1 MNLSRR
7 LLIFVS
13 PNKTWLSPCIAASVL
28 AFVSFPVWQKFFTN
42 LTLPVQVEMTAD
54 NVKHVKAYWDNPA
67 LHPNAYKIIPIKSAK
82 TPTNQAS
89 STDWRIKVEALAEKA
104 SDAKGSEVWIV
115 DIRTPENRINWSKA
129 LMGVQKWEL
138 IDNQYGP
145 QGKIAAARAGQPQS
159 LEVLVKG
166 SNLTITLLRSSWS
179 GKVRVTANGQARK
192 TNLYAPNS
200 VIEKLYFEPAENK
213 KSELYEVKV
222 TKTPWHRLKFVPDAA
237 DADKVKIYSIKIGN
251 LQIQPE
257 ANGEFILPFYFWN
270 QFSCAIAA
278 TLISFLGLTILFIS
292 IVNIQ
297 RRNPQFISWHWFDN
311 HQPPRAIIKLKIANK
326 QALIIPYKALK
337 YFLISL
343 IVLVSGLCL
352 IEGYLYYLE
361 KSKIIRLGSTQK
373 YQVASMSL
381 LATSLTQARTQSI
394 RQLPQL
400 SSPAWQQENDRINRN
415 NKEKILTSSIVM
427 NPAQGEW
434 IWRSKGFPV
443 SKVATKPKR
452 ILVMGDSFVWGS
464 GYSNMNDI
472 WWRQLQRELTRRGYE
487 QVEVIAAGL
496 SGASTHQELEQA
508 RNLVR
513 VYKPNLIIWGY
524 VTNDPDE
531 GVIEQFNYKFVNQDP
546 IIRLIKTLRDKGVFP
561 RLNTLLFEARSRKIP
576 GTKDEKRFGYEYSQW
591 QLKLLEGKNFELYKK
606 TVKELGHFQVS
617 SGIPGFV
624 MTLPSYPDRAY
635 FTPLY
640 SKVIP
645 LFKAEKIAVY
655 NILENFLKFY
665 SRFNSNPIYATLDP
679 VYTWRIN
686 PANGHPGTT
695 ATHFYAEQAAD
706 ILEADYPEVLGERTP
721 PAKPPA
727 IHINDWVPYNLNL
740 VASSTGIYTFKYPE
754 SEEYMLRL
762 PIGKPFVQLNLEV
775 PVAIKEIRLSG
786 TGLKAASLD
795 ITAVDSQRKFDDGT
809 IYSFEEKQGTSLVWN
824 LQRQSSAKSAN
835 TIRLSASFQNNDR
848 QLTLTLIPGA
858 GRQP

>member
-1 MNLSRR
+1 MNL
-7 LLIFVS
+7 FAN
-13 PNKTWLSPCIAASVL
+13 PNKTWLSPCIAASVV
-28 AFVSFPVWQKFFTN
+28 AFLSFPVWQKFFTN
-42 LTLPVQVEMTAD
+42 LTLPVQVQMTAD
-54 NVKHVKAYWDNPA
+54 NIKHVKAYWDNPA
-67 LHPNAYKIIPIKSAK
+67 VHPNAYEIIPLKSKK
-82 TPTNQAS
+82 TPTNQTS
-89 STDWRIKVEALAEKA
+89 STVWRIKVEALAQKA
-104 SDAKGSEVWIV
+104 PDAKSSEVWIV
-115 DIRTPENRINWSKA
+115 DIRTPENQVNWSKA
-129 LMGVQKWEL
+129 LIGVQKWEL

-159 LEVLVKG
+159 LDVSVKG
-166 SNLTITLLRSSWS
+166 SNLTITLLRSPWS
-179 GKVRVTANGQARK
+179 GKVRVTANGQARE

-200 VIEKLYFEPAENK
+200 AIEKLYFEPTENK
-213 KSELYEVKV
+213 KSELYEIEI
-222 TKTPWHRLKFVPDAA
+222 TKTPWHQLKFVPDAA
-237 DADKVKIYSIKIGN
+237 NSDRVKIDFIKIGN
-251 LQIQPE
+251 LKIQPE

-270 QFSCAIAA
+270 QFSCALAA
-278 TLISFLGLTILFIS
+278 TAIGFLGLTILFIN
-292 IVNIQ
+292 IGNIQ
-297 RRNPQFISWHWFDN
+297 RRNTQFISWQWFDN
-311 HQPPRAIIKLKIANK
+311 YQIPRAIIKLKIAK
-326 QALIIPYKALK
+326 KETLILPYQALK
-337 YFLISL
+337 YFLVSL
-343 IVLVSGLCL
+343 IVLVSGLFL

-361 KSKIIRLGSTQK
+361 NNKIIRVRSQPK
-373 YQVASMSL
+373 YQLASISL
-381 LATSLTQARTQSI
+381 LATSVTQARTQSI

-400 SSPAWQQENDRINRN
+400 SSSAWQQENDRINQN
-415 NKEKILTSSIVM
+415 NKKKILTSGRVL

-443 SKVATKPKR
+443 NKLATKPKR

-496 SGASTHQELEQA
+496 SGASTHQELNQA
-508 RNLVR
+508 RNLVP
-513 VYKPNLIIWGY
+513 VYQPDLILWGY

-531 GVIEQFNYKFVNQDP
+531 GVLEQFNYQFVNQDP
-546 IIRLIKTLRDKGVFP
+546 IIKLIKTLRDKGIFP
-561 RLNTLLFEARSRKIP
+561 RLNTLLFEARSRKVP
-576 GTKDEKRFGYEYSQW
+576 GTMDEKKIGYEYSQW

-606 TVKELGHFQVS
+606 TVKELGHFQAS

-624 MTLPSYPDRAY
+624 MTLPTYPDRAY

-640 SKVIP
+640 SKVTP
-645 LFKAEKIAVY
+645 LLKAEKIAVY
-655 NILENFLKFY
+655 DTLENFLKFY
-665 SRFNSNPIYATLDP
+665 SRFNSDPIYATLDP

-706 ILEADYPEVLGERTP
+706 ILEAKYPKVLGERTP
-721 PAKPPA
+721 SAKPPA

-740 VASSTGIYTFKYPE
+740 VASSSGIYTFKYPE

-775 PVAIKEIRLSG
+775 PVTIKEIRLSG

-795 ITAVDSQRKFDDGT
+795 ITTVDSKRKFDDGT

-824 LQRQSSAKSAN
+824 LEGQSSAKSTN

-858 GRQP
+858 GSQP

>member
-1 MNLSRR
+1 M
-7 LLIFVS
+7 
-13 PNKTWLSPCIAASVL
+13 
-28 AFVSFPVWQKFFTN
+28 
-42 LTLPVQVEMTAD
+42 E
-54 NVKHVKAYWDNPA
+54 
-67 LHPNAYKIIPIKSAK
+67 
-82 TPTNQAS
+82 
-89 STDWRIKVEALAEKA
+89 
-104 SDAKGSEVWIV
+104 
-115 DIRTPENRINWSKA
+115 
-129 LMGVQKWEL
+129 
-138 IDNQYGP
+138 
-145 QGKIAAARAGQPQS
+145 
-159 LEVLVKG
+159 
-166 SNLTITLLRSSWS
+166 
-179 GKVRVTANGQARK
+179 
-192 TNLYAPNS
+192 
-200 VIEKLYFEPAENK
+200 
-213 KSELYEVKV
+213 
-222 TKTPWHRLKFVPDAA
+222 RLKFVPDAA
-237 DADKVKIYSIKIGN
+237 NSDQVKIDSIQIGN
-251 LQIQPE
+251 LKIQPE

-270 QFSCAIAA
+270 QFSCALAA
-278 TLISFLGLTILFIS
+278 TAISFLGLTILFIS

-297 RRNPQFISWHWFDN
+297 RQNPQFISWQWFDK
-311 HQPPRAIIKLKIANK
+311 HQPPRSIIKLKIANK
-326 QALIIPYKALK
+326 QTLIVPYKALK

-352 IEGYLYYLE
+352 IEGYLDYIE

-381 LATSLTQARTQSI
+381 LATSVTQARTQS
-394 RQLPQL
+394 RQQLPQL
-400 SSPAWQQENDRINRN
+400 SPPAWQQENDRINRN
-415 NKEKILTSSIVM
+415 NKEKILTSGIVR

-443 SKVATKPKR
+443 SQLAAKPKR

-508 RNLVR
+508 RNLVP

-561 RLNTLLFEARSRKIP
+561 RLNTLLFEARSRKVA
-576 GTKDEKRFGYEYSQW
+576 GTMDEKRFGYEYSQW

-645 LFKAEKIAVY
+645 LFKADKIAVY

-665 SRFNSNPIYATLDP
+665 SGFNSDPIYATLDP

-706 ILEADYPEVLGERTP
+706 ILEADYPQVLGERTP

-740 VASSTGIYTFKYPE
+740 VASSSGIYTFKYPE

-824 LQRQSSAKSAN
+824 LKGQSSAKSAN

-848 QLTLTLIPGA
+848 KLTLTLIPGA
-858 GRQP
+858 ERQP